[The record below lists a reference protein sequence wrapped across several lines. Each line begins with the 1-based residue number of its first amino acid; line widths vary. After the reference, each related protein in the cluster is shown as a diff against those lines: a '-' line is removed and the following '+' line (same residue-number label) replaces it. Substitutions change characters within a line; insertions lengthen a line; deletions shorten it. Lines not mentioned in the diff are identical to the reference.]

1 MHILN
6 RACKIGIQMVKKKV
20 NNTANQN
27 AAHVKQTTT
36 TKHFNYARSSFISHL
51 EEEGVG
57 DNYMELS
64 ARIYLKNREE
74 KKENREKMEA
84 NVTIAI
90 SMKNICSLFNKQ
102 A

>member
-1 MHILN
+1 
-6 RACKIGIQMVKKKV
+6 MVKKS
-20 NNTANQN
+20 
-27 AAHVKQTTT
+27 KQHCQPECSSCKTTTT
-36 TKHFNYARSSFISHL
+36 TKHFNYARSTFISHL

-57 DNYMELS
+57 DNYMEHS

-74 KKENREKMEA
+74 KKENGEKMEA

>member
-1 MHILN
+1 
-6 RACKIGIQMVKKKV
+6 MVKKKV

-27 AAHVKQTTT
+27 AAHVKQQQQQKNILIMHAVLLFHIWKKRESVT
-36 TKHFNYARSSFISHL
+36 L
-51 EEEGVG
+51 C
-57 DNYMELS
+57 
-64 ARIYLKNREE
+64 IYLKNREE
-74 KKENREKMEA
+74 KKENGEKMEA